1 MGEQNIGIIA
11 CSGEECLGGTLSR
24 LAVRKM
30 MEELRPGKVSTL
42 CLPLF
47 IAGGEQERAF
57 AQNHPTISV
66 DGCSRCCARRAI
78 EKYSGAVAGMVDVET
93 LLGEKTALNDSVVST
108 KDLSPEQLEL
118 VNEITKE
125 IIRIFD
131 TL

>member
-24 LAVRKM
+24 LAVRKK

-93 LLGEKTALNDSVVST
+93 LLGKKTALNDSVVST
-108 KDLSPEQLEL
+108 KDLTPEQLEL

>member
-30 MEELRPGKVSTL
+30 MEELRPGEVSPL

-66 DGCSRCCARRAI
+66 DGCSLCCARRAI
-78 EKYSGAVAGMVDVET
+78 EKYSGPVAGMVDVET
-93 LLGEKTALNDSVVST
+93 LLEKKTALKDSVVST
-108 KDLSPEQLEL
+108 KDLTPEQFKL
-118 VNEITKE
+118 VDVVAKE
-125 IIRIFD
+125 IVRIFD

>member
-30 MEELRPGKVSTL
+30 MEELRPGEVSTL

-66 DGCSRCCARRAI
+66 DGCSLCCARRAI
-78 EKYSGAVAGMVDVET
+78 EKYSGPVSGMVDVET
-93 LLGEKTALNDSVVST
+93 LLGKRIALNDSLVST
-108 KDLSPEQLEL
+108 KDLTDEQLEL
-118 VNEITKE
+118 VNEVAKE
-125 IIRIFD
+125 IVRIFD

>member
-11 CSGEECLGGTLSR
+11 CSGEECLGGTISR

-30 MEELRPGKVSTL
+30 METLRPGAVSTL

-47 IAGGEQERAF
+47 IAGGDQERAF

-66 DGCSRCCARRAI
+66 DGCSKCCAKRAI
-78 EKYSGAVAGMVDVET
+78 EKYSNAVAGIVDVEAI
-93 LLGEKTALNDSVVST
+93 LGGKIALDHQSIST
-108 KDLSPEQLEL
+108 KDLTPEQLQYVDQVAE
-118 VNEITKE
+118 EICK
-125 IIRIFD
+125 IFD

>member
-66 DGCSRCCARRAI
+66 DGCSRGCARRAI

-93 LLGEKTALNDSVVST
+93 LLGKKTALNDSVVST
-108 KDLSPEQLEL
+108 KDLTPEQLEL

>member
-1 MGEQNIGIIA
+1 MSEQNIGIIA

-24 LAVRKM
+24 LSVRKM
-30 MEELRPGKVSTL
+30 MEELRSTL

-93 LLGEKTALNDSVVST
+93 LLGKRIALNDSLVST
-108 KDLSPEQLEL
+108 KDLTDEQFEL
-118 VNEITKE
+118 VNEVAKE
-125 IIRIFD
+125 IARIFD

>member
-1 MGEQNIGIIA
+1 MGIIA

-30 MEELRPGKVSTL
+30 MEELRPGEVSTL

-93 LLGEKTALNDSVVST
+93 LLGKRIALNDSLVST
-108 KDLSPEQLEL
+108 KDLTDEQLEL
-118 VNEITKE
+118 VNEVAKE
-125 IIRIFD
+125 IVRIFD

>member
-1 MGEQNIGIIA
+1 MSEQNIGIIA

-93 LLGEKTALNDSVVST
+93 LLGKRIALNDSLVST
-108 KDLSPEQLEL
+108 KDLTDEQFEL
-118 VNEITKE
+118 VNEVAKE
-125 IIRIFD
+125 IVRIFD

>member
-30 MEELRPGKVSTL
+30 MEELRPGEVSTL

-57 AQNHPTISV
+57 AQN
-66 DGCSRCCARRAI
+66 
-78 EKYSGAVAGMVDVET
+78 
-93 LLGEKTALNDSVVST
+93 
-108 KDLSPEQLEL
+108 LSL
-118 VNEITKE
+118 IH
-125 IIRIFD
+125 I
-131 TL
+131 

>member
-93 LLGEKTALNDSVVST
+93 LLGKKTALNDSVVST
-108 KDLSPEQLEL
+108 KDLTPEQLEL

>member
-1 MGEQNIGIIA
+1 
-11 CSGEECLGGTLSR
+11 
-24 LAVRKM
+24 M
-30 MEELRPGKVSTL
+30 MEELRPGEVSTL

-93 LLGEKTALNDSVVST
+93 LLGKRIALNDSVVST
-108 KDLSPEQLEL
+108 KDLTDEQLEL
-118 VNEITKE
+118 VNEVAKE
-125 IIRIFD
+125 IVRIFD

>member
-11 CSGEECLGGTLSR
+11 CSGEECLGGTFSR

-93 LLGEKTALNDSVVST
+93 LLGKKTALNDSVVST
-108 KDLSPEQLEL
+108 KDLTPEQLEL

>member
-66 DGCSRCCARRAI
+66 DGCSRCCARRAT

-93 LLGEKTALNDSVVST
+93 LLGKKTALNDSVVST
-108 KDLSPEQLEL
+108 KDLTPEQLEL

>member
-30 MEELRPGKVSTL
+30 MEELRPGEVSTL

-66 DGCSRCCARRAI
+66 DGCSLCCARRAI
-78 EKYSGAVAGMVDVET
+78 EKYSGPVSGIVDVET
-93 LLGEKTALNDSVVST
+93 LLGKRIALNDSLVST
-108 KDLSPEQLEL
+108 KDLTDEQLEL
-118 VNEITKE
+118 VNEVAKE
-125 IIRIFD
+125 IVRIFD

>member
-1 MGEQNIGIIA
+1 MSEQNIGIIA

-30 MEELRPGKVSTL
+30 MEELRPGEVSTL

-66 DGCSRCCARRAI
+66 DGCRRCCARRDI
-78 EKYSGAVAGMVDVET
+78 E
-93 LLGEKTALNDSVVST
+93 
-108 KDLSPEQLEL
+108 
-118 VNEITKE
+118 
-125 IIRIFD
+125 
-131 TL
+131 

>member
-30 MEELRPGKVSTL
+30 MEELRPGKISTL

>member
-57 AQNHPTISV
+57 AQNQPY
-66 DGCSRCCARRAI
+66 RWMAAA
-78 EKYSGAVAGMVDVET
+78 GAVPDAP
-93 LLGEKTALNDSVVST
+93 LKNTAE
-108 KDLSPEQLEL
+108 P
-118 VNEITKE
+118 
-125 IIRIFD
+125 
-131 TL
+131 

>member
-93 LLGEKTALNDSVVST
+93 LLGKKTALNDSVVST
-108 KDLSPEQLEL
+108 KDLTPEQLEL
-118 VNEITKE
+118 VNEIRKE

>member
-78 EKYSGAVAGMVDVET
+78 EKYSGAVAGMVDIET

>member
-125 IIRIFD
+125 IIQIFD

>member
-30 MEELRPGKVSTL
+30 MEELRPGEVSTL

-66 DGCSRCCARRAI
+66 DGCSLCCARRAI
-78 EKYSGAVAGMVDVET
+78 EKYSGPVSGMVDVET
-93 LLGEKTALNDSVVST
+93 LLEKKTALNDSVVST
-108 KDLSPEQLEL
+108 KNLTPEQFKL
-118 VNEITKE
+118 VDVVAKE
-125 IIRIFD
+125 IVRIFD

>member
-30 MEELRPGKVSTL
+30 MDELRPGKVSTL

-93 LLGEKTALNDSVVST
+93 LLGKKTALNDSVVST

>member
-47 IAGGEQERAF
+47 IACGEQERAF

>member
-1 MGEQNIGIIA
+1 MSQQTIGIIA

-30 MEELRPGKVSTL
+30 MEELRPGEVSTL

-78 EKYSGAVAGMVDVET
+78 EKYSGTVAGAVDVET
-93 LLGEKTALNDSVVST
+93 LLGKRTALNNSVVST
-108 KDLSPEQLEL
+108 KDLTPEQFEL
-118 VNEITKE
+118 VDEVTKE

-131 TL
+131 ML